1 MPSPTVNTKLANAEI
16 AAMFDQ
22 TVHRGKVRDDSDS
35 ESDSDAE
42 DEEDAQEPDPAPT
55 PLPSR
60 AGPSMM
66 PAYSMG
72 VPPTPT
78 PAQGHRPQF
87 VFQDENAA
95 SSSKPAAPLNIFA
108 MATPAKT
115 PARTPLSAATPRPVQ
130 STPASKP
137 AFNVFTP
144 APAVQ
149 AQPQRNVFSDPIT
162 EEEEAEEDGQYD
174 ENNAPQGRYTAMNR
188 VTNFGEMTPI
198 TERTQEY
205 TQMTNLRSS
214 QSTNVFSV
222 SSGRRSSVQSIYPD
236 TENSPVEG
244 MNNGPSEVIQGLS
257 AVHEE
262 EERSTRRESTPY
274 DDSQHGLSDY
284 QHLEESDHAASRFE
298 VPEGFTIHSRPL
310 ETGQQDTMHT
320 AREGSVE
327 PEFEADTDTGA
338 FVTVNH
344 GPISA
349 PGELSNPCVPID
361 EDVIATL
368 LSKIEPSLSSL
379 PNFLDMRHSTSN
391 RLASLNSH
399 TKTKARRSSAAA
411 PRSSISADDRVSIT
425 LGSRDFAVA
434 DKIGEGGFGAVFL
447 AVDVRLKEQIEDA
460 DSDDEDED
468 DEVDRSLVAIKVE
481 KPCAVWEAVILDR
494 VLSRVDQ
501 PMSIIRPR
509 ELIAFADESYLV
521 LDFASQGTLLDA
533 VNKAAGMGIGP
544 AISGGPSS
552 FDEPLAIFFT
562 IELLRVIE
570 SLHRSQFIHGDMKI
584 DNCLVRLDAVPSS
597 EGGASAWSNQYSASG
612 ANGWRHKGMKL
623 IDFGRGIDLS
633 LFPAGEEQKFKA
645 DWKVDERDCVEM
657 REGREW
663 SYETD
668 YFGLASICY
677 CMLFGKYIATETTT
691 TPEGVWRISRKLGS
705 EERGGSILERR
716 VALTSSSIGTQ
727 GLDISPGAEMGP
739 WFAVTKAPVSV
750 SASNSGS
757 TDPSRAVCMVSC
769 WPVSSGRLCIV
780 KPSGTSNREAA

>member
-115 PARTPLSAATPRPVQ
+115 PARTPLSAATPRSVQ
-130 STPASKP
+130 STPAPKP

-144 APAVQ
+144 APALQ
-149 AQPQRNVFSDPIT
+149 AQPQRNVFSDAIT
-162 EEEEAEEDGQYD
+162 EEEEEEDGQYD
-174 ENNAPQGRYTAMNR
+174 ENNVPQGRYTAMNR

-198 TERTQEY
+198 TERTQEF

-244 MNNGPSEVIQGLS
+244 MNNGPSEANQGLS
-257 AVHEE
+257 AVYEE

-274 DDSQHGLSDY
+274 DDFQHGLSDY

-310 ETGQQDTMHT
+310 EHTGQQDTMHT
-320 AREGSVE
+320 AREESVE
-327 PEFEADTDTGA
+327 PEVEAESDTGA
-338 FVTVNH
+338 FVTANH
-344 GPISA
+344 GPISTA
-349 PGELSNPCVPID
+349 GELSNPCVPID
-361 EDVIATL
+361 EDIIATL
-368 LSKIEPSLSSL
+368 LGKIDPPLASL
-379 PNFLDMRHSTSN
+379 PNFLDMRHTTSN
-391 RLASLNSH
+391 RLGSLNSH
-399 TKTKARRSSAAA
+399 TKSKARRSSAAA
-411 PRSSISADDRVSIT
+411 PRPSASADNRVSIT
-425 LGSRDFAVA
+425 LGSRDFEVA

-533 VNKAAGMGIGP
+533 VNKAAAMNIGP

-633 LFPAGEEQKFKA
+633 LFPAGEKQKFKA

-677 CMLFGKYIATETTT
+677 CMLFGKYIATESTT
-691 TPEGVWRISRKLGS
+691 TPEGGRWHKIDAPLKRVCPLIFRLRIS
-705 EERGGSILERR
+705 
-716 VALTSSSIGTQ
+716 
-727 GLDISPGAEMGP
+727 
-739 WFAVTKAPVSV
+739 
-750 SASNSGS
+750 
-757 TDPSRAVCMVSC
+757 
-769 WPVSSGRLCIV
+769 
-780 KPSGTSNREAA
+780 

>member
-22 TVHRGKVRDDSDS
+22 TLHGSKVHDDSDS
-35 ESDSDAE
+35 DSDSDTDDDE
-42 DEEDAQEPDPAPT
+42 DPREPDPAPT

-66 PAYSMG
+66 PAHTT

-78 PAQGHRPQF
+78 PGPRSHT

-108 MATPAKT
+108 TATPAKT

-144 APAVQ
+144 APALQV
-149 AQPQRNVFSDPIT
+149 QPQRNVFSDAIA
-162 EEEEAEEDGQYD
+162 EEEEEEEGQYD
-174 ENNAPQGRYTAMNR
+174 ENNIPQGRYTAMNR
-188 VTNFGEMTPI
+188 FANFGEMTPI
-198 TERTQEY
+198 TERTQEF

-222 SSGRRSSVQSIYPD
+222 SSGRRSSVQSIHTD
-236 TENSPVEG
+236 AENSPVEG
-244 MNNGPSEVIQGLS
+244 MNNGPIEGNQGLS
-257 AVHEE
+257 AVLEE

-310 ETGQQDTMHT
+310 EHIGQQDTMHT

-327 PEFEADTDTGA
+327 PELEAESDTAA
-338 FVTVNH
+338 FVTANH
-344 GPISA
+344 GPITTA
-349 PGELSNPCVPID
+349 GELTNPCVPID

-368 LSKIEPSLSSL
+368 LSKIEPPLSSL
-379 PNFLDMRHSTSN
+379 PNFLDMRHTTSN

-411 PRSSISADDRVSIT
+411 PRPSVSADDRVSIT
-425 LGSRDFAVA
+425 LGSRDFEVA

-468 DEVDRSLVAIKVE
+468 EEVDRSLVAIKVE

-494 VLSRVDQ
+494 ILSRVDQ

-533 VNKAAGMGIGP
+533 VNKATSMGIAP
-544 AISGGPSS
+544 ATAGGPSS
-552 FDEPLAIFFT
+552 FDELVAIFFT
-562 IELLRVIE
+562 IELLRAIE

-597 EGGASAWSNQYSASG
+597 EGGSSSWSNQYSASG
-612 ANGWRHKGMKL
+612 ADGWRHKGMKL

-633 LFPAGEEQKFKA
+633 LFPAGEKQKFMT

-677 CMLFGKYIATETTT
+677 CMLFGKYISTEATGGWHKIDTPLKRVSPLTTSSLNQLT
-691 TPEGVWRISRKLGS
+691 ISTGSRIYGTAC
-705 EERGGSILERR
+705 SIL
-716 VALTSSSIGTQ
+716 SSTQ
-727 GLDISPGAEMGP
+727 TPLA
-739 WFAVTKAPVSV
+739 
-750 SASNSGS
+750 NYQ
-757 TDPSRAVCMVSC
+757 
-769 WPVSSGRLCIV
+769 
-780 KPSGTSNREAA
+780 

>member
-1 MPSPTVNTKLANAEI
+1 
-16 AAMFDQ
+16 MFDQ
-22 TVHRGKVRDDSDS
+22 TLHGSKVHDDSDS
-35 ESDSDAE
+35 DSDSDTDDDE
-42 DEEDAQEPDPAPT
+42 DPREPDPAPT
-55 PLPSR
+55 PLYSR

-66 PAYSMG
+66 PAHTT

-78 PAQGHRPQF
+78 PGPRSHT

-95 SSSKPAAPLNIFA
+95 SSSKPAASLNIFA
-108 MATPAKT
+108 TATPAKT

-144 APAVQ
+144 APALQV
-149 AQPQRNVFSDPIT
+149 QPQRNVFSDAIA
-162 EEEEAEEDGQYD
+162 EEEGEEEGQYD
-174 ENNAPQGRYTAMNR
+174 ENSVPQGRYTAMNR
-188 VTNFGEMTPI
+188 FANFGEMTPI
-198 TERTQEY
+198 TERTQEF

-222 SSGRRSSVQSIYPD
+222 SSGRRSSVQSIYTD
-236 TENSPVEG
+236 AENSPVEG
-244 MNNGPSEVIQGLS
+244 MNNGPSEANQGLS
-257 AVHEE
+257 AVLEE

-310 ETGQQDTMHT
+310 EQIGQQDTMHT

-327 PEFEADTDTGA
+327 PEHEAESDTAA
-338 FVTVNH
+338 FVTANH
-344 GPISA
+344 GPITTA
-349 PGELSNPCVPID
+349 GELTNPCVPID

-368 LSKIEPSLSSL
+368 LSKIEPPLSSL
-379 PNFLDMRHSTSN
+379 PDFLDMRHTTSN

-411 PRSSISADDRVSIT
+411 PRPSVSTDDRVSIT
-425 LGSRDFAVA
+425 LGSRDFEVA

-460 DSDDEDED
+460 DSDDEEEDE
-468 DEVDRSLVAIKVE
+468 EVDRSLVAIKVE

-494 VLSRVDQ
+494 ILSRVDQ

-533 VNKAAGMGIGP
+533 VNKATSMGIAP
-544 AISGGPSS
+544 ATAGGPSS
-552 FDEPLAIFFT
+552 FDELVAIFFT

-597 EGGASAWSNQYSASG
+597 EGGSSAWSNQYSASG
-612 ANGWRHKGMKL
+612 ADGWRHKGMQL

-633 LFPAGEEQKFKA
+633 LFPAEEKQRFKA

-677 CMLFGKYIATETTT
+677 CMLFGKYISTEATGGWHKIDTPLKRVSPLTTSSLNPLT
-691 TPEGVWRISRKLGS
+691 ISTGS
-705 EERGGSILERR
+705 RTYGTACSILF
-716 VALTSSSIGTQ
+716 STQ
-727 GLDISPGAEMGP
+727 TPLA
-739 WFAVTKAPVSV
+739 
-750 SASNSGS
+750 NYQ
-757 TDPSRAVCMVSC
+757 
-769 WPVSSGRLCIV
+769 
-780 KPSGTSNREAA
+780 

>member
-35 ESDSDAE
+35 ESDSDGE

-144 APAVQ
+144 APASQ
-149 AQPQRNVFSDPIT
+149 AQPQRNVFSDAIT
-162 EEEEAEEDGQYD
+162 EEEEEEEGQFD
-174 ENNAPQGRYTAMNR
+174 ENNVPQGRYTAMNR

-222 SSGRRSSVQSIYPD
+222 SSGRRSSVQSMYPD

-244 MNNGPSEVIQGLS
+244 MNNGPSEGNQGLS
-257 AVHEE
+257 AVYEE

-327 PEFEADTDTGA
+327 PEIEAESDTGA
-338 FVTVNH
+338 FVTANH
-344 GPISA
+344 GPISTA
-349 PGELSNPCVPID
+349 GELSNPCVPID

-368 LSKIEPSLSSL
+368 LAKIDPPLSSL
-379 PNFLDMRHSTSN
+379 PNFLDMRHTTSN
-391 RLASLNSH
+391 RLGSLNSH
-399 TKTKARRSSAAA
+399 TKTRARRSSAAA
-411 PRSSISADDRVSIT
+411 PRASVSADDPVSIT
-425 LGSRDFAVA
+425 LGSRDFEVA

-447 AVDVRLKEQIEDA
+447 AVDVRLKEQIDDA

-494 VLSRVDQ
+494 IISRVDQ

-533 VNKAAGMGIGP
+533 VNKAASLNIAP
-544 AISGGPSS
+544 ATSGGPSS
-552 FDEPLAIFFT
+552 FEEPLAIFFT

-570 SLHRSQFIHGDMKI
+570 SLHRSQFIHGDIKI

-633 LFPAGEEQKFKA
+633 LFPAGEKQKFKA

-677 CMLFGKYIATETTT
+677 CMLFGKYIATEVTT
-691 TPEGVWRISRKLGS
+691 TPEGGRWQKIDAPLKRVRPL
-705 EERGGSILERR
+705 IL
-716 VALTSSSIGTQ
+716 
-727 GLDISPGAEMGP
+727 
-739 WFAVTKAPVSV
+739 
-750 SASNSGS
+750 
-757 TDPSRAVCMVSC
+757 
-769 WPVSSGRLCIV
+769 RLC
-780 KPSGTSNREAA
+780 TS